1 MPRNS
6 PFGNLTSRFE
16 KTQNRVLRRMDATG
30 RIIRAAKHGV
40 LAQLVRAPACHVGG
54 REFKSRTSRHWNL
67 ENPPRAGFFLG
78 YRTECVSAPIIH
90 CRCSAGMWNSLQ
102 TIPEPYSSGALSFRL
117 RLLEADANN
126 PST

>member
-54 REFKSRTSRHWNL
+54 REFKSRTSRHQNSKAPGDFARSLFAVIDAWEHLRTSHPAGGMLVPWN
-67 ENPPRAGFFLG
+67 
-78 YRTECVSAPIIH
+78 
-90 CRCSAGMWNSLQ
+90 
-102 TIPEPYSSGALSFRL
+102 
-117 RLLEADANN
+117 
-126 PST
+126 